1 MEQYIQVTMT
11 QEEAIRYYANKI
23 IEDSLSDC
31 SECNYCMNIDS
42 YDDKG
47 FIKQHQEQILEVI
60 QKDER
65 VADVELDKQTN
76 TFDMVF
82 WNDYCPNCYEEH
94 NLSKQEQSMILKN
107 FIDQLITIKNN
118 SIFLLNM
125 NIQQIINEM
134 ILQNNFKIP
143 LSEDERNQANNM
155 LKEIICNSK
164 FFNKYLNG
172 YKLIIDKQNIQELI
186 DELKIKLQQ
195 LDLYKKNLVKVLSK
209 EDIDTMLKIF
219 ETDKKYPSEYI
230 GMFRYKANDK
240 YLAVDNSSGEMYID
254 EFDTEEECINYLLE
268 TDDKNDNKI
277 ML

>member
-219 ETDKKYPSEYI
+219 ETHKKYPSEYI

-240 YLAVDNSSGEMYID
+240 YLAVDNSSGEIYID
-254 EFDTEEECINYLLE
+254 EFDTEEKCIKYLLE
-268 TDDKNDNKI
+268 TDDENDN
-277 ML
+277 

>member
-219 ETDKKYPSEYI
+219 ETDKQYPNEYI
-230 GMFRYKANDK
+230 GIFRYKANDK
-240 YLAVDNSSGEMYID
+240 YLAVDNTSGVMYID

>member
-186 DELKIKLQQ
+186 DELQIKFQQ
-195 LDLYKKNLVKVLSK
+195 LNLYKKDLIKVLSK
-209 EDIDTMLKIF
+209 EDIDIMLKIF
-219 ETDKKYPSEYI
+219 ETNKQYPSEYI
-230 GMFRYKANDK
+230 GMFRYKDTECNK

-254 EFDTEEECINYLLE
+254 EFDTEEKCIKYLLE
-268 TDDKNDNKI
+268 TDDENDN
-277 ML
+277 